1 MSSLSGTFP
10 PLASPQRCALSAL
23 VWPGF
28 SQEGLSPG
36 LLMAGE
42 SAFHAGLGKAELV
55 GGKCVISIYS
65 IKLEG
70 GSALLMQV
78 T

>member
-1 MSSLSGTFP
+1 
-10 PLASPQRCALSAL
+10 
-23 VWPGF
+23 
-28 SQEGLSPG
+28 
-36 LLMAGE
+36 MAGE
-42 SAFHAGLGKAELV
+42 TVFHAGLGKAELV

>member
-1 MSSLSGTFP
+1 
-10 PLASPQRCALSAL
+10 
-23 VWPGF
+23 
-28 SQEGLSPG
+28 
-36 LLMAGE
+36 MAGE
-42 SAFHAGLGKAELV
+42 SAFHAGLGKADLV
-55 GGKCVISIYS
+55 GGKYVILIYS